1 MKKFKEDYNIT
12 SFVTNKYEEN
22 KGKVYIFVKE
32 MQSIFKERLRNEVKK
47 HNYINEDVNFLKE
60 TDYIYR
66 PVQEKILS
74 DYEKETKTREKPK
87 VIEFLKEKLYSM
99 LERIENLIY
108 LQDFL
113 HIERKNQVEIEQNKR
128 TNKLIIKDSDY
139 IREEMQKDDRE
150 IEM

>member
-1 MKKFKEDYNIT
+1 
-12 SFVTNKYEEN
+12 
-22 KGKVYIFVKE
+22 
-32 MQSIFKERLRNEVKK
+32 
-47 HNYINEDVNFLKE
+47 
-60 TDYIYR
+60 
-66 PVQEKILS
+66 
-74 DYEKETKTREKPK
+74 
-87 VIEFLKEKLYSM
+87 M